1 MSVLSQILSS
11 RTRAEIFR
19 LLFGLGERELHL
31 RDIERRT
38 GLAVGTV
45 RGELRKLLR
54 LDLITARRDGNRLY
68 YRANLEHPL
77 YGDIRALVMKTS
89 GLADVLRPRLED
101 GSIGIAF
108 VFGSVADGSEKAAS
122 DVDLFIIGS
131 AGLRALSSRLS
142 GVAEELGREVNPYV
156 LSPEEYRRRKKR
168 GDHFLSRVLAAPKLF
183 LVGTADELESM
194 G

>member
-68 YRANLEHPL
+68 YRANREHPL

-122 DVDLFIIGS
+122 DVDLFVIGS
-131 AGLRALSSRLS
+131 VGLRALSSRLS
-142 GVAEELGREVNPYV
+142 GVADELGREVSPYV

-168 GDHFLSRVLAAPKLF
+168 GDHFLSRVLVAPKLF